1 MRLVFICTVL
11 LLCPPVWAETARI
24 AVATN
29 FARLAETLADGFNQA
44 TGHDVVIIA
53 GATGK
58 LFAQISAGAPFD
70 AFLSADEAAPL
81 ELVNNNLADPESRF
95 TYAIGALL
103 LWSPDPDKP
112 IETPVIALSQAR
124 YVAIANPL
132 VAPYGKAAMQ
142 SIAKLELTDD
152 LSTRIVMGENIGQ
165 TFTMVQS
172 GAADI
177 GFVAASS
184 IKDADMTAGSFWPVP
199 QTYHDPI
206 RQDAV
211 LLVRGRGNQAAIGF
225 LDYLRTPSI
234 RDAIRAAGYE
244 DMP

>member
-1 MRLVFICTVL
+1 MRLLLICAVL
-11 LLCPPVWAETARI
+11 LLCQPVRADTARI

-29 FARLAETLADGFNQA
+29 FARLAETLAHGFNQA

-70 AFLSADEAAPL
+70 AFLSADEATSL

-95 TYAIGALL
+95 TYAIGALV

-112 IETPVIALSQAR
+112 IVSPVFALNEAR
-124 YVAIANPL
+124 YIAIANPL
-132 VAPYGKAAMQ
+132 LAPYGKAAMQ
-142 SIAKLELTDD
+142 SIAKLELTGV
-152 LSTRIVMGENIGQ
+152 LGTKIVMGENIGQ

-172 GAADI
+172 GAADL

-184 IKDADMTAGSFWPVP
+184 LSDADMPAGSFWPVP

-211 LLVRGRGNQAAIGF
+211 LLIRAMGNRAAIGF
-225 LDYLRTPSI
+225 LDYLRTPAI
-234 RDAIRAAGYE
+234 REAIRAAGYE
-244 DMP
+244 DTP